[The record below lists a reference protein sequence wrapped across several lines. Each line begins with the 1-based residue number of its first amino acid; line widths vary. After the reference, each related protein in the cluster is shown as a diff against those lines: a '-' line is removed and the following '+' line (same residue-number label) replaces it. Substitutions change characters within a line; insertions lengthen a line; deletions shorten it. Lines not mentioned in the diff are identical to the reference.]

1 VTGPNYPPS
10 PQTVA
15 DVGGGAV
22 GVNLIGGAGIGS
34 VSQYNYWNTVISQY
48 ANSPRLVGLIQGF
61 MAFIDQTQNLDSFFD
76 LIWNVDTAQGYG
88 LDVWGRIVAV
98 NRVLKIST
106 GPPYFGFDE
115 GVDYQDFG
123 PGGLGP
129 FYSGGK
135 LTDNFS
141 LSDDGFR
148 VLILA
153 KAFSNI
159 CNGSIPAINQ
169 LLQTFFKPSGKSYV
183 VDTGGMTF
191 KYVFEFPLSP
201 LQLSILTNSG
211 VFPKPTGVSYT
222 IVQL

>member
-1 VTGPNYPPS
+1 MTGPSYPPS
-10 PQTVA
+10 PSAVA
-15 DVGGGAV
+15 DT
-22 GVNLIGGAGIGS
+22 NLIGIFAVGS
-34 VSQYNYWNTVISQY
+34 SQVGSIPPFSVWRTIISQY
-48 ANSPRLVGLIQGF
+48 ANSPALVALIQGF
-61 MAFIDQTQNLDSFFD
+61 QDLIDQTANIDQFYD
-76 LIWNVDTAQGYG
+76 LVMNVDTAQGYG

-98 NRVLKIST
+98 NRVLKLAS

-135 LTDNFS
+135 LVDNYE
-141 LSDDGFR
+141 LTDDGFR

-159 CNGSIPAINQ
+159 CDGSIPSINY
-169 LLQTFFKPSGKSYV
+169 LLRLLFGASGKAYV
-183 VDTGGMTF
+183 VDTGGMAF
-191 KYVFEFPLSP
+191 QYVFEFPMSP
-201 LQLSILTNSG
+201 LQAAILSNSG

-222 IVQL
+222 VVQL